1 MPERHKQALMADA
14 NLIFASPRRVKRS
27 GMEIKMDMNRA
38 NEARDMTK
46 HLGQVAER
54 WCRLKTIWQRE
65 FGIAMSC

>member
-1 MPERHKQALMADA
+1 
-14 NLIFASPRRVKRS
+14 
-27 GMEIKMDMNRA
+27 MDMNRA